1 MHDKNKDKKFYRMAT
16 FLTVLPRARF
26 RTQSN
31 VYGGAFCKNNL
42 LMIVLDGFFFQ
53 LEDRIKVVGRVRQGF
68 VLYSNNCEG
77 ICLDR
82 LNIGDLCLY

>member
-31 VYGGAFCKNNL
+31 IYGGAFLPKKN
-42 LMIVLDGFFFQ
+42 
-53 LEDRIKVVGRVRQGF
+53 
-68 VLYSNNCEG
+68 
-77 ICLDR
+77 
-82 LNIGDLCLY
+82 